1 MIRSDKGIL
10 CFMEE
15 ISCQWFGIDV
25 DFLTSHLSSKG
36 EIKPSLPWIWIWF
49 QSSWLLLN
57 ICTVEEY
64 FWSRRIEVRI
74 FKCEKMRNLRC
85 TFQKFCHLT
94 WQRFMERGKFKD
106 LFANL
111 FSMTCPGLK
120 GIWVLTETQSLFCKH
135 KKC

>member
-36 EIKPSLPWIWIWF
+36 EKINHILCLGYEFDFKVPGFFWRYV
-49 QSSWLLLN
+49 LLK
-57 ICTVEEY
+57 TR
-64 FWSRRIEVRI
+64 RRIEVRI

-94 WQRFMERGKFKD
+94 WQRFMERGKFKG